1 MRHILAAGALAFF
14 RVLAGARRRAMPPA
28 EPALCPL
35 PTYARSFRFSRR
47 ANLLDSM
54 TQMPQAF

>member
-1 MRHILAAGALAFF
+1 
-14 RVLAGARRRAMPPA
+14 VLAGARRRAMPPA

-47 ANLLDSM
+47 A
-54 TQMPQAF
+54 